1 MFPFFFFFQS
11 LLSSTKVYLFP
22 FGRTLRKFK
31 TRICCDSREILID
44 MRPTIEQFSI
54 MCQKEPIVT
63 LAWEQALI
71 NGAARHVFFRHRED

>member
-1 MFPFFFFFQS
+1 
-11 LLSSTKVYLFP
+11 
-22 FGRTLRKFK
+22 
-31 TRICCDSREILID
+31 